1 MLIKGYISDNDENV
15 TFGEVKMCL
24 AIPMKIVKIEG
35 DRAVV
40 SSGGV
45 QRSIGIN
52 FLKSPKIGD
61 YVIVHAGFAIE
72 KLDTVRAEET
82 LKLLEEIR

>member
-1 MLIKGYISDNDENV
+1 
-15 TFGEVKMCL
+15 MCL
-24 AIPMKIVKIEG
+24 AIPMKILKITL

-45 QRSIGIN
+45 QRTIGIN
-52 FLKSPKIGD
+52 FLKNPTVGD

-72 KLDTVRAEET
+72 KLDTVKAEET
-82 LKLLEEIR
+82 LKILEELQ

>member
-1 MLIKGYISDNDENV
+1 
-15 TFGEVKMCL
+15 MCL
-24 AIPMKIVKIEG
+24 AIPMKILKIEG
-35 DRAVV
+35 DRAIV

-52 FLKSPKIGD
+52 FLKGPKIGD

-72 KLDTVRAEET
+72 KLDTVKAEET
-82 LKLLEEIR
+82 LKILEELQ

>member
-1 MLIKGYISDNDENV
+1 
-15 TFGEVKMCL
+15 MCL
-24 AIPMKIVKIEG
+24 AIPMKILKIEG
-35 DRAVV
+35 DKAIV

-52 FLKSPKIGD
+52 FLKGPKIGD

-72 KLDTVRAEET
+72 KLDTVKAEET
-82 LKLLEEIR
+82 LKILEELQ

>member
-1 MLIKGYISDNDENV
+1 
-15 TFGEVKMCL
+15 MCL
-24 AIPMKIVKIEG
+24 AIPMKILKIEG

-52 FLKSPKIGD
+52 FLKGPKIGD

-72 KLDTVRAEET
+72 KLDTVKAEET
-82 LKLLEEIR
+82 LKILEELQ

>member
-1 MLIKGYISDNDENV
+1 
-15 TFGEVKMCL
+15 MCL
-24 AIPMKIVKIEG
+24 AIPMKILKIE
-35 DRAVV
+35 DDMAIV

-45 QRSIGIN
+45 QRSIGIS

-72 KLDTVRAEET
+72 KLDTVKAEET
-82 LKLLEEIR
+82 LKILEELQ

>member
-1 MLIKGYISDNDENV
+1 MLVGKIE
-15 TFGEVKMCL
+15 MCL
-24 AIPMKIVKIEG
+24 AIHMKILKIEA

-45 QRSIGIN
+45 QRTIGIN
-52 FLKSPKIGD
+52 FLKNPKIGD

-72 KLDTVRAEET
+72 KLDTVNVGET
-82 LKLLEEIR
+82 LKLLEEIQ